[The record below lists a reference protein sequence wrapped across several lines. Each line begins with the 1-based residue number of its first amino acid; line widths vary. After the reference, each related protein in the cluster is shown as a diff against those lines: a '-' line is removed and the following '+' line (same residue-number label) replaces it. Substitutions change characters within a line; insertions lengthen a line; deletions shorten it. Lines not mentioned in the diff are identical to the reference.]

1 MPMGLA
7 TIITMLIYVAVP
19 LWPGFLYFT
28 QVLFW
33 IDVVFS
39 LLTCFGVPLYMYFP
53 KFRSPALP
61 PPSHCPLSPVPL
73 PPFFL
78 SSISHS
84 RIMAHDHSIDKLTA
98 VWLLPVVAP
107 IVAGAT
113 GGNLCAVI
121 PQDSPALNH
130 TLVVSYIL
138 WGIGIPFAMSIL
150 VLYIHR
156 LTVYKVLS
164 PSSPSFRFP
173 LHSFGEIPLSILFL
187 H

>member
-1 MPMGLA
+1 M
-7 TIITMLIYVAVP
+7 T
-19 LWPGFLYFT
+19 F
-28 QVLFW
+28 
-33 IDVVFS
+33 
-39 LLTCFGVPLYMYFP
+39 
-53 KFRSPALP
+53 
-61 PPSHCPLSPVPL
+61 PPS
-73 PPFFL
+73 L
-78 SSISHS
+78 SSTSHN

-130 TLVVSYIL
+130 TLVASYIL

-156 LTVYKVLS
+156 LTVYKVSL
-164 PSSPSFRFP
+164 PSSPPFRVP
-173 LHSFGEIPLSILFL
+173 LHSFPSFASQDLTNSYPQQKSSSQ
-187 H
+187 HSSPSVP